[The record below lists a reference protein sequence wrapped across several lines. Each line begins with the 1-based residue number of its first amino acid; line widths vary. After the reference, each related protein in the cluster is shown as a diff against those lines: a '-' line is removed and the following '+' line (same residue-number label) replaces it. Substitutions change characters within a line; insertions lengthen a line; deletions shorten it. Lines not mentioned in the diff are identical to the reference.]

1 MAASL
6 LWIFRIPDRGKSWP
20 KYNSTLNDHCI
31 YFITL
36 MPGKY
41 LKRKKKKFVLYSFN
55 LKLGGFIVYIKCSE
69 LDLKHSLLFYIVGSL
84 VACLFLFLSMAQFHV
99 QFSLVCF
106 GIFCDKVLQPPPS
119 KCFWIASFCR
129 CWKTL
134 EAMSTCLRKLHDDV
148 VQATLLPFAGTWIR
162 WQCDFDSFNW
172 WNASSCFSRSN
183 WKCPLKQWR

>member
-1 MAASL
+1 M
-6 LWIFRIPDRGKSWP
+6 
-20 KYNSTLNDHCI
+20 
-31 YFITL
+31 
-36 MPGKY
+36 
-41 LKRKKKKFVLYSFN
+41 
-55 LKLGGFIVYIKCSE
+55 YIKCSE

-84 VACLFLFLSMAQFHV
+84 VACPIF
-99 QFSLVCF
+99 FSYQWHNFMFSFPLYVSAF
-106 GIFCDKVLQPPPS
+106 SVIRSSNHPPPPS